1 MRKFIIL
8 ISVFLFFLIA
18 CDEENKF
25 PIAVFILSQMEGSAP
40 LEVNMDASGSYDP
53 DGNITAW
60 SWDFG
65 DGESG
70 SGVEVVHTFQSEGVY
85 TITLTVTDNTGA
97 TDIETAVVTVTRNEI
112 TRLFSS
118 VKYWAYQLQGMEEGD
133 SVSQLV
139 NSRYD
144 LLVLEPLCTDWSYD
158 EAKKFDTAGMV
169 SKIKASKANNGTD
182 RKLVMAY
189 VNIAEAEDWRWYW
202 VENNWPAWNQGKP
215 RPAGLPEYILK
226 QDPDGWSGNF
236 PVAYW
241 DEEWQDIIIYG
252 ENTGTNPDRDYKSA
266 IDEIIQDGFDG
277 VFMDWVAAFEDDSV
291 IAAAKAAGVNPEE
304 EMIKL
309 IQRIHDYAQERKPGF
324 IVIQQNGSALLEGR
338 SHLLNYIDGISQEGI
353 WYWGEADVGW
363 NNPKGYDIA
372 TEAALTVW
380 YIQNLDKF
388 LTAGVKVLCCDY
400 TVKHAAA
407 TYQKALDKGYIGYCA
422 RASLDRL
429 TGTPPP
435 RY

>member
-1 MRKFIIL
+1 MRKYIIFFTVIL
-8 ISVFLFFLIA
+8 SLFIA
-18 CDEENKF
+18 CDGENKLPVASF
-25 PIAVFILSQMEGSAP
+25 SLSAQEGSAP
-40 LEVNMDASGSYDP
+40 LDVLLDASGSYDP
-53 DGNITAW
+53 DGNISTW

-70 SGVEVVHTFQSEGVY
+70 TGAQITHTYHDEGNY
-85 TITLTVTDNTGA
+85 TITLTVSDNSGA
-97 TDIETAVVTVTRNEI
+97 TDTESAAVTVSENEI
-112 TRLFSS
+112 RRLFSNI
-118 VKYWAYQLQGMEEGD
+118 KYWAYQLQGMEEGD
-133 SVSQLV
+133 AVSQLM

-144 LLVLEPLCTDWSYD
+144 LLVLEPLCTDWSYE
-158 EAKKFDTAGMV
+158 EAKRFDTAGMV
-169 SKIKASKANNGTD
+169 AKIKASKANNGID

-202 VENNWPAWNQGKP
+202 IENNWPAWEQGKP
-215 RPAGLPEYILK
+215 RPAGLPNWILK

-241 DEEWQDIIIYG
+241 DADWQDIVIFG
-252 ENTGTNPDRDYKSA
+252 ENTGDNPDRHFKSA

-277 VFMDWVAAFEDDSV
+277 VFMDWVAAFEDDTV
-291 IAAAKAAGVNPEE
+291 IAAAKIAGVDPEE

-309 IQRIHDYAQERKPGF
+309 IQRIREYAEERKPGF

-338 SHLLNYIDGISQEGI
+338 SHLLSYIDGISQEVI
-353 WYWGEADVGW
+353 WYWGEADVDW
-363 NNPKGYDIA
+363 NSPKGYDIA
-372 TEAALTVW
+372 TDAELTAW

-388 LTAGVKVLCCDY
+388 LAAGVKVLCCDY

-435 RY
+435 SY